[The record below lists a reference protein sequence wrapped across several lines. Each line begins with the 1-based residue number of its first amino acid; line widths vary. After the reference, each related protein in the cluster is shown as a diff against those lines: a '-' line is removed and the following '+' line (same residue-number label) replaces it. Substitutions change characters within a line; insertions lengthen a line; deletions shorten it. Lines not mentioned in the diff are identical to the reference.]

1 MVVSQRLS
9 LELVGKTF
17 ACLHALAIHARWLLA
32 ARVRVA
38 IALYEQVIP
47 ATSGGSLVRFV

>member
-47 ATSGGSLVRFV
+47 ATSGGSSVRFV